1 MDFTKLFDTGC
12 NIQQV
17 LTYSIKYIRLYIKER
32 SFNKLL
38 LILIYKYISNPFKYQ
53 PSFLRIVKLYVT
65 QTDLN
70 KQTRLI
76 FNSKNQN
83 ELKLKKVVL

>member
-53 PSFLRIVKLYVT
+53 PSFLRIVKLYIT